1 MEGAI
6 RACPAAATMT
16 RYPAP
21 PDDRLASLILDVL
34 IRHHRV
40 PSNPGWKARVA
51 PGGSTDRTFSVTD
64 PAGVPRLTVRLARP
78 GLVDHLRDERRILDE
93 LSGTIAPGPID
104 LSGGEPIPCLTSREV
119 ALIED
124 DALPE
129 RWLLAHQH
137 LPGQPSPIVH
147 VSDAARER
155 LGGCLAWLHR
165 HRREGFTIWPSLEV
179 QRGTRVELFHAR
191 LATLRRYRAAEKLP
205 DAAALLNRLADI
217 TLPASAGWQET
228 DFALC
233 HGDLSIGNI
242 LWDGDAVALID
253 WEFARDGDAAEDIA
267 YLVAEQELASETV
280 GEIAE
285 AYVDA
290 GGDPWAFARL
300 PAWLPLVALDAA
312 LWWADYHLAQ
322 GADPVTHPDV
332 RDRLKRAQGYVPG
345 GS

>member
-1 MEGAI
+1 MN
-6 RACPAAATMT
+6 

-21 PDDRLASLILDVL
+21 PDEPLAALILDTL
-34 IRHHRV
+34 ARHRLV
-40 PSNPGWKARVA
+40 PVEPGWRVKVA
-51 PGGSTDRTFSVTD
+51 PGGSTDRTFSVLD
-64 PAGVPRLTVRLARP
+64 PAGEPQLTIRLARP
-78 GLVDHLRDERRILDE
+78 GLTDRLRHERRVLDE
-93 LSGTIAPGPID
+93 LTSTIAPAPID
-104 LSGGEPIPCLTSREV
+104 LPGGDEPIPCLTPRDI

-129 RWLLAHQH
+129 RWLLAHEH
-137 LPGQPSPIVH
+137 LPGQPAPVAS

-155 LGGCLAWLHR
+155 LGGCLAWVHR
-165 HRREGFTIWPSLEV
+165 HRRDGFMIWPSLDV
-179 QRGTRVELFHAR
+179 QYGTRAELFSAR
-191 LATLRRYRAAEKLP
+191 LDTLRRYRASGLIPGVAE
-205 DAAALLNRLADI
+205 LLDRLAGSE
-217 TLPASAGWQET
+217 LPLNAGWHET

-267 YLVAEQELASETV
+267 YLVSEQDLAPAKI

-285 AYVDA
+285 SYVDA

-322 GADPVTHPDV
+322 GADPLIEPNVTS
-332 RDRLKRAQGYVPG
+332 RLARAREYFSG
-345 GS
+345 